1 MMSDDA
7 MQPTTTTRLTSTFIE
22 SVAIDCHLVLIL
34 ITTDLIADPELFE
47 LVIHIINRALMS
59 VCVC

>member
-47 LVIHIINRALMS
+47 LVIFFKE
-59 VCVC
+59 